1 MPAEIRIAGMY
12 EKIDPLADVFAIDTT
27 SKSGIWSDLSPFK
40 LGPCKVDSYPPALL
54 MENAWQFS
62 KLYRCHAEVLG
73 VNHPSGKLFVHTM
86 EHIQWRLK
94 GFADPIP
101 RRYPMG
107 KGAKPLCSLW
117 HGEHLGYID
126 ARKRIYV
133 PLYAKAVVKTEG
145 FRRLRRMYKNRGL
158 LVLRDYD
165 GYDHGE
171 DSLTDVLH
179 NQKKKMGHAFVLKML
194 LTEDPALDFCN
205 L

>member
-1 MPAEIRIAGMY
+1 MPAEIRIAGMF
-12 EKIDPLADVFAIDTT
+12 EKFHELDNKYAIDTT
-27 SKSGIWSDLSPFK
+27 AKSGQWSDLSPFK
-40 LGPCKVDSYPPALL
+40 LGPCKVDGYLAARL

-62 KLYRCHAEVLG
+62 KLYKCHAESLG
-73 VNHPSGKLFVHTM
+73 ENHPSGKKFVHTL
-86 EHIQWRLK
+86 EHIQWRLR

-107 KGAKPLCSLW
+107 KGAIPLCSLW
-117 HGEHLGYID
+117 HSEHLGYIE

-145 FRRLRRMYKNRGL
+145 FKLLRQQVRRGIPLI
-158 LVLRDYD
+158 LRDYD

-179 NQKKKMGHAFVLKML
+179 NKRRKMGHAFVLKML
-194 LTEDPALDFCN
+194 LTEDPALDLCN